1 MSKTKTNDERAE
13 FLKGLGLNPDKGSLA
28 DLTQPA
34 RQVPTSPT
42 APNLPTDIV
51 LAPPGVD
58 PRAMPVDEIVF
69 DPRLLDA
76 YPSLAADQGGKDASR
91 YIFSLYQSYG
101 RNKDRNGALHRKI
114 TSFITHTRRQRETG
128 GMVKEKIKTTK
139 AQRDLAALAAS
150 QGVDAAEFAELMRI
164 REAMKALPKE
174 ES

>member
-1 MSKTKTNDERAE
+1 MSKTKTNDERAD
-13 FLKGLGLNPDKGSLA
+13 FLQGLGLNPGKGSLA
-28 DLTQPA
+28 DLQQPA

-42 APNLPTDIV
+42 APSLPNDIA

-69 DPRLLDA
+69 DPRLLEA

-114 TSFITHTRRQRETG
+114 SSFITHTRRQRETG
-128 GMVKEKIKTTK
+128 GMVKEKVKSTK
-139 AQRDLAALAAS
+139 GERDIAALIAS
-150 QGVDAAEFAELMRI
+150 QGVEAGELAEALQLLAEKRKEK
-164 REAMKALPKE
+164 EA
-174 ES
+174 